1 MVVSPNIDVDKLPDR
16 TKSGWP
22 RNNSVENAVCALR
35 QIGMDVKRGPKRK
48 ILFKCHGTL
57 HTSYFVTDD
66 GWEWFSPRYDGPH
79 IQRYLARRV
88 PYEPTRKAI
97 YKAMQLLADGNER

>member
-1 MVVSPNIDVDKLPDR
+1 MVVSPNIDADKLPDR
-16 TKSGWP
+16 TKAGWP

-35 QIGMDVKRGPKRK
+35 QIAMTVKRGPKRK
-48 ILFKCHGTL
+48 ILFKCPGIQFGS
-57 HTSYFVTDD
+57 HTHYGD
-66 GWEWFSPRYDGPH
+66 WEWFSPRYDGPH
-79 IQRYLARRV
+79 IQRYLARRA